1 MVQRLVGR
9 GAEASY
15 GQLERQRVNEL
26 RKISWNHLL
35 VCVFVC
41 VYIYI
46 YIYVYYVYMM

>member
-1 MVQRLVGR
+1 MRTHVFVVSVYNNGSTAGR

-35 VCVFVC
+35 VKTCC
-41 VYIYI
+41 Q
-46 YIYVYYVYMM
+46 